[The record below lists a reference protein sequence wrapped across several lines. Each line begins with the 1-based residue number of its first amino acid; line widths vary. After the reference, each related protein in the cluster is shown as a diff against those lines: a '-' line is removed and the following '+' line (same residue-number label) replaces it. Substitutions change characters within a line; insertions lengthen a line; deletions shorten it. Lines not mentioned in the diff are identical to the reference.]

1 VAETLL
7 NQQEPKLDPVID
19 SKRQNGRMK
28 RIIGIILSVI
38 MIGLTAYVLKLQHQN
53 YNILT
58 QSTDI
63 ALTATDSATVNYRA
77 YVGRYRATK
86 IELDETTHKLEVV
99 NNQLNQV
106 TSELDT
112 TKGLLTQTQGMLGA
126 AQEENSR
133 LKSELQGLE
142 HLRTTENVQNLG
154 ELQNKIQALRERDSD
169 ITLQLTDL
177 KNQLRAFNAEFSKV
191 DEGRSLI
198 TLFQS
203 KINLVKTRMSYLR
216 QEAFIA
222 RVAAQKERD
231 RLAVLNGNNGFVVR
245 DGHLLNP
252 EAAKKSFAIDVKL
265 VQ

>member
-1 VAETLL
+1 
-7 NQQEPKLDPVID
+7 
-19 SKRQNGRMK
+19 
-28 RIIGIILSVI
+28 
-38 MIGLTAYVLKLQHQN
+38 
-53 YNILT
+53 
-58 QSTDI
+58 
-63 ALTATDSATVNYRA
+63 
-77 YVGRYRATK
+77 
-86 IELDETTHKLEVV
+86 
-99 NNQLNQV
+99 
-106 TSELDT
+106 
-112 TKGLLTQTQGMLGA
+112 
-126 AQEENSR
+126 
-133 LKSELQGLE
+133 
-142 HLRTTENVQNLG
+142 
-154 ELQNKIQALRERDSD
+154 
-169 ITLQLTDL
+169 LTDL